1 MSEITIPTNISLKL
15 LKAFKSQTKME
26 LIRALQR
33 VQEYEEDLHQFR
45 QEKGKGWQTS
55 LVEVKKK
62 NGRQLRGRPCKH
74 REHYLKVLYFISA
87 L

>member
-1 MSEITIPTNISLKL
+1 MSEITIPTNISLKH
-15 LKAFKSQTKME
+15 LKAFKSQTKTE

-45 QEKGKGWQTS
+45 QEKGRSWETS
-55 LVEVKKK
+55 LKGIKKK

-74 REHYLKVLYFISA
+74 REHYLKVLYYLST
-87 L
+87 